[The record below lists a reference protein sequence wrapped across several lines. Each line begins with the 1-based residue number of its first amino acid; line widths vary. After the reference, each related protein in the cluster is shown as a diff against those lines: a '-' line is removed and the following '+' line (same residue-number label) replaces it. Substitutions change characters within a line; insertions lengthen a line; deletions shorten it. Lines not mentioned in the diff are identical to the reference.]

1 MRRSSVEGYGIFR
14 WLARLV
20 TRHYRLIVLLWIL
33 IFAGALLANQVWNVN
48 DVVSYSQT
56 ELLPND
62 TESAKAQ
69 TIVDAEFPGTL
80 ANATA
85 TVVVVGNDTTTG
97 AYRSLVLDLNDA
109 IVRSANLSEGATVT
123 MTLRNGDSLTLSHP
137 IQFLAD
143 PGNATVYAVF
153 ESYAYRLAEE
163 FAVPVRLQVQFAQSA
178 GGIYW
183 GLPQYFVTVWAQTP
197 EPGAN
202 ATAQAATESYVNAS
216 LPAELRPWA
225 LAYLRAFSQ
234 GWMAS
239 FGAPLPVPP
248 LGRAA
253 VVTNETVPSFVASNP
268 SFDGAQRS
276 FQLGMIPVFGFANYT
291 NATLVEEYA
300 IEPFLPAGVAKAAF
314 FLDLYREVPTNATTD
329 QLRTYAEQEV
339 LAYDILDTPLTPPL
353 NVTRYYISPDR
364 GIQLLNYAFTKDPRY
379 LDAQRHQPIANDVE
393 TIRSLVAD
401 LKSSYGLAGEV
412 YVTGSAPISL
422 DQQRIFVGGAE
433 FLVTVILVLV
443 LLGLYFRSA
452 VAPAF
457 PLLTIAIALFVAN
470 LFVYFVAVYFLNID
484 FTVTAI
490 LQTVILATGVDY
502 SIFLVSRYRDERQA
516 GKAHK
521 DAVRHAVIW
530 AGESVATSGGAVLIS
545 FAALSLG
552 SFPLMRTLGL
562 TLGFAV
568 TMALGISLTFIPA
581 AMTLL
586 GPRIF
591 WPSGKR
597 VTRPLLRGE
606 LTLNQRY
613 FRRAAKFSMRHAK
626 AILIVSI
633 LLTIPATYVVLT
645 DIPTYDFSQGT
656 PATESTLG
664 IDAIGQSF
672 GYGFVY
678 PSYIVVQMPSPILLP
693 DGNVSVPAMMAIDRL
708 STRILSMEKEVK
720 SLEGP
725 TNPQGSPIDYRNLSS
740 MPEAKR
746 ALLLTTIR
754 PYLGSDNRTA
764 RITLVFAD
772 TPFSL
777 TAINAVDRLRTDIAE
792 IQTTNPLLQGSTV
805 YLGGVTPVLNDVRSN
820 TNRDLQLMALVVIAG
835 LFTVLLF
842 VMGSVLIPVRA
853 ILTIL
858 LSISWTL
865 ALTIVLFHVWRGLD
879 VIFILP
885 LALFVMAMGLGMDYD
900 IFVVTRVREE
910 VARGATDPDAI
921 AEATTRTGGIISAC
935 GVVMAGA
942 FATLMLNPS
951 PFLQEI
957 GFALAFVVL
966 LDSMVVRIYLVP
978 AILVLAGRRNW
989 WAPGGLQR
997 VRIAEKARP
1006 SGTRMAGT
1014 RARRSAWAL
1023 FLLVGVPLGLM
1034 AALGALARARI
1045 YVDLLRPLWQ
1055 PWPPD
1060 SVKLLIGLA
1069 GFSATLAYLAYV
1081 LARTARKASVADP
1094 PGKHDT

>member
-20 TRHYRLIVLLWIL
+20 TSHYRLVVVLWIL
-33 IFAGALLANQVWNVN
+33 IFAGALLANQVWRVN

-56 ELLPND
+56 ELLPSD

-69 TIVDAEFPGTL
+69 NIVDAEFPGTL

-97 AYRSLVLDLNDA
+97 PYRSFVLDLNDA
-109 IVRSANLSEGATVT
+109 IVSSANLSDGATVP
-123 MTLRNGDSLTLSHP
+123 MALRNGGSLTLSQP

-143 PGNATVYAVF
+143 PGNATVYAVL
-153 ESYAYRLAEE
+153 ESYANRLAEE
-163 FAVPVRLQVQFAQSA
+163 FADPVHLQVQFAQSA
-178 GGIYW
+178 VGIYW
-183 GLPQYFVTVWAQTP
+183 GLPKYFVTVWAQTP
-197 EPGAN
+197 GPTAN
-202 ATAQAATESYVNAS
+202 ATAQAATESYVNVS
-216 LPAELRPWA
+216 LPSELRPWA
-225 LAYLRAFSQ
+225 LAYLNAFSQ

-239 FGAPLPVPP
+239 FGTPLPLPP
-248 LGRAA
+248 LGRASLVINA
-253 VVTNETVPSFVASNP
+253 TLPGFVASNP
-268 SFDGAQRS
+268 SFGDMQQS
-276 FQLGMIPVFGFANYT
+276 FQLGMVPVFGFANYT
-291 NATLVEEYA
+291 NASLVEQYA
-300 IEPFLPAGVAKAAF
+300 VEPFLQAGVAKTPF
-314 FLDLYREVPTNATTD
+314 FLNLYRDVPANATSD
-329 QLRTYAEQEV
+329 QLRAFAKQEV
-339 LAYDILDTPLTPPL
+339 LAYDVLDTPLTPPL

-379 LDAQRHQPIANDVE
+379 LDAQRQQPIANDVE

-401 LKSSYGLAGEV
+401 LKTSYGLAGEV

-422 DQQRIFVGGAE
+422 DQQRIFGGGAE
-433 FLVTVILVLV
+433 FLVTVVLVLV

-521 DAVRHAVIW
+521 EAVRHAVIW

-568 TMALGISLTFIPA
+568 TMALAISLTFIPA
-581 AMTLL
+581 AMALL
-586 GPRIF
+586 GPRVF

-597 VTRPLLRGE
+597 VTKPLPKGQ

-613 FRRAAKFSMRHAK
+613 FHRAAKFSMRHAK

-633 LLTIPATYVVLT
+633 LLTVPATYIVLT
-645 DIPTYDFSQGT
+645 DVPTYDFSQGT

-693 DGNVSVPAMMAIDRL
+693 DGNVSVPAMTAIDRL
-708 STRILSMEKEVK
+708 SADILSMEKEVK

-746 ALLLTTIR
+746 QLLLTTIR
-754 PYLGSDNRTA
+754 PYIGSNNRTA
-764 RITLVFAD
+764 RISVVFAD

-777 TAINAVDRLRTDIAE
+777 PAIDAVDRLRTDISE
-792 IQTTNPLLQGSTV
+792 IQTTNSLLHDSTL

-865 ALTIVLFHVWRGLD
+865 ALTIVLFHAWKGFD

-910 VARGATDPDAI
+910 VAQGASDPDAI
-921 AEATTRTGGIISAC
+921 TEATTRTGGIISAC

-978 AILVLAGRRNW
+978 AILVLAGRLNW

-997 VRIAEKARP
+997 VRISEKVRP
-1006 SGTRMAGT
+1006 SMTRTTGTRER
-1014 RARRSAWAL
+1014 RAAWAL
-1023 FLLVGVPLGLM
+1023 FLLVGVPLALM
-1034 AALGALARARI
+1034 AALGVLARAGI
-1045 YVDLLRPLWQ
+1045 YVDPLRPLWQ

-1060 SVKLLIGLA
+1060 SVKLLLGLM
-1069 GFSATLAYLAYV
+1069 GFGATLAYLAHV
-1081 LARTARKASVADP
+1081 LIRSGRRPSISTAPQKDDP
-1094 PGKHDT
+1094 